1 MNDRITNDLKD
12 CYFAG
17 MRDFELLNMYR
28 GVPFICKAHLESVPG
43 DTANFKVQPPES
55 VLLNVGKQTIL
66 LREELGEPI
75 RGKVV
80 AFDIVTAQLVL
91 GDFLFASTMVGN
103 RSEYRVEPHPT
114 LTIALEAS
122 GNKIEGQ
129 LIDLSISGA
138 GILIPT
144 PKLGDHFLL
153 SISPGKPVNLHLEL
167 PDGHANLSGT
177 VRQSEKKESQLRL
190 AIIFAQFAANK
201 NLVMRYVT
209 RLQMDIRLEVEGLY
223 KDALAK
229 AST

>member
-1 MNDRITNDLKD
+1 MNDRIITDLKD

-43 DTANFKVQPPES
+43 DTASFKVQPPES
-55 VLLNVGKQTIL
+55 ALLNVGKQTIL

-75 RGKVV
+75 RGKIVS
-80 AFDIVTAQLVL
+80 FDIVTGQLVL

-114 LTIALEAS
+114 LTIELEA
-122 GNKIEGQ
+122 GGQKIQGQ

-138 GILIPT
+138 GILIPA

-167 PDGHANLSGT
+167 PDGHANLSGS
-177 VRQSEKKESQLRL
+177 VRQSEKKDSQLRL
-190 AIIFAQFAANK
+190 AIVFAQFAANK

-209 RLQMDIRLEVEGLY
+209 RLQVDIRLEVEELY